1 MFDTEHLEEEVIPN
15 QYITFNLAEDVY
27 AIHIEH
33 VIEIIGIQETTDI
46 PDVPS
51 YITGIINL
59 RGEIIPVMD
68 TRIKFRKAQ
77 HEYDALSSI
86 IVVTI
91 NGLKVGL
98 LVDRVKEVMEIKEEQ
113 INASPEGDNNF
124 YSRFISGVGLIKD
137 SIYLILDVNKILSK
151 NELEDVKN
159 V

>member
-1 MFDTEHLEEEVIPN
+1 MFDQDNLEEEVIPN

-33 VIEIIGIQETTDI
+33 VIEIIGIQDTTDI

-51 YITGIINL
+51 YIVGIINL

-68 TRIKFRKAQ
+68 TRIKFRKPS

-86 IVVTI
+86 IVVMI
-91 NGLKVGL
+91 NGVKVGL
-98 LVDRVKEVMEIKEEQ
+98 LVDRVREVMEITDEQ
-113 INASPEGDNNF
+113 INASPEDNSF
-124 YSRFISGVGLIKD
+124 YSRYISGVGLIKD
-137 SIYLILDVNKILSK
+137 SLYLVLDVNKILSK
-151 NELEDVKN
+151 DEFEDVKN